1 MVRNFIITR
10 RCVASVTHFKTSFE
24 YNFKLI
30 CLLQSLCCYGSQ
42 LCTIPKDGN
51 YFYWENRCL
60 LQNPNIFGL
69 SYFARGTGPSQ
80 FYGEYT
86 LCEKCMEGMEGEV
99 LIGDDPNQ
107 PQM

>member
-1 MVRNFIITR
+1 MSAT
-10 RCVASVTHFKTSFE
+10 K
-24 YNFKLI
+24 
-30 CLLQSLCCYGSQ
+30 
-42 LCTIPKDGN
+42 PK
-51 YFYWENRCL
+51 
-60 LQNPNIFGL
+60 IFGL
-69 SYFARGTGPSQ
+69 SHFARGTGPSQ

>member
-1 MVRNFIITR
+1 MSLAELVLLRQPALHDSQGWQLFLLGEQ
-10 RCVASVTHFKTSFE
+10 VSASK
-24 YNFKLI
+24 
-30 CLLQSLCCYGSQ
+30 
-42 LCTIPKDGN
+42 PK
-51 YFYWENRCL
+51 
-60 LQNPNIFGL
+60 IFGL
-69 SYFARGTGPSQ
+69 SHFARGTGPSQ